1 MSSPSKLPSDDPS
14 RRRKILCID
23 DQPDGLAIRKLFLE
37 TFGFDVVLARSGP
50 EGLRILKDTALDG
63 VLLDYRMPGMDGA
76 AVAAQI
82 RRLRPEL
89 PVVMLSGYV
98 AEIPKNIHN
107 LVNAFV
113 SKGSPPAELIA
124 ALDKALG
131 PGEKKPPGRSISTL
145 LEQTQERIER
155 SRELTARNRAQLRSI
170 EKFRKR

>member
-1 MSSPSKLPSDDPS
+1 MSSPSKPPTDDPP

-37 TFGFDVVLARSGP
+37 TFGYDVVLARSGA
-50 EGLRILKDTALDG
+50 EGLRILNDTSLDG

-76 AVAAQI
+76 AVAAEI

-98 AEIPKNIHN
+98 ADIPKSVHN

-131 PGEKKPPGRSISTL
+131 PGEKKPSGRNISAL
-145 LEQTQERIER
+145 VEQTQERIER
-155 SRELTARNRAQLRSI
+155 SRELTARNRAQLRNV